1 MILQALVDYYD
12 RMAANPDSG
21 IAPLGWSWEK
31 IAWLIELDADGHPIG
46 ISSMYEEEE
55 HMDKKGKKTAKR
67 FLVPTAAKR
76 SRNLAA
82 NLLWDNATYV
92 FGISKEDK
100 KAPHPSSQENAR
112 REREAKQKAGLFRQR
127 IDSLGIKALQ
137 AITDFLS
144 KSPLET
150 LRACDSEAT
159 ESMLKDVTANI
170 SFRLAGDL
178 MPIFEREDV
187 RAAYNR
193 TYTQALGEGKIGR
206 CLVTGNEDTIARLAP
221 KIKHL
226 GSSSGCGIVT
236 FQMNSGYD
244 SYGKTQ
250 GDNAPI
256 GEIATTK
263 YSTALQ
269 TLVDSKRNR
278 VFIND
283 EVLLFWA
290 SRASGETGAQMENA
304 LGDIFAPPPENP
316 NRGVETVRGVLKSA
330 AAGAMPGFEN
340 PDARF
345 FFLGLQPGKARIAI
359 RLWVEQSLAETAQNL
374 QAWFDDLAIVPMSTK
389 DAERPISLFRLLH
402 ALVPNRKKKD
412 AEKDGKPN
420 GQEKGQEQRPNDI
433 QKEFKQLPP
442 RLSGDLLYAAF
453 RNTPIPDNVAQ
464 TILRRLKGEDITYI
478 RAALLKAWLIRS
490 PLTQN
495 ERKPTV
501 MLDRNNNNIGY
512 CLGRLFAVLEK
523 MQYEALGTLNATIK
537 DKFYASAST
546 FPASVFGSLVSK
558 SMYHERKLQD
568 GRRIFFERL
577 KTEIFSHFSE
587 APVHLDLADQV
598 NFAIGYYHQRKELFP
613 PPKDKSDD
621 TPDDTPKQSSG
632 GQE

>member
-1 MILQALVDYYD
+1 MILQALIDYYD

-46 ISSMYEEEE
+46 LSSMYEEIEQV
-55 HMDKKGKKTAKR
+55 DKKGKKSTIRVAKR
-67 FLVPTAAKR
+67 FLVPMGVIRTGKKEV
-76 SRNLAA
+76 A
-82 NLLWDNATYV
+82 NCLWDNVNYALGVVKTDSR
-92 FGISKEDK
+92 GKPQESL
-100 KAPHPSSQENAR
+100 ENAQ
-112 REREAKQKAGLFRQR
+112 QKNHLF
-127 IDSLGIKALQ
+127 IKKIEELNVTALSP
-137 AITDFLS
+137 ILKFL
-144 KSPLET
+144 KAAPLDALRNCT
-150 LRACDSEAT
+150 LEAT
-159 ESMLKDVTANI
+159 EAMLKDVGAKI
-170 SFRLAGDL
+170 SFRLANDIT
-178 MPIFEREDV
+178 PVFEREDV
-187 RAAYNR
+187 HLAYER
-193 TYTQALGEGKIGR
+193 IRKESTKGSKIGR

-221 KIKHL
+221 KTKHL

-256 GEIATTK
+256 GEIATNK

-278 VFIND
+278 IFIND

-290 SRASGETGAQMENA
+290 SRASGETGAQMEDA
-304 LGDIFAPPPENP
+304 LGDIFAPPPDNP
-316 NRGVETVRGVLKSA
+316 NRGVETVRGLLKSA
-330 AAGAMPGFEN
+330 AIGAMPGFEN

-345 FFLGLQPGKARIAI
+345 FFLGLQPGKARIAV
-359 RLWVEQSLAETAQNL
+359 RLWVEQTLAETAQSL
-374 QAWFDDLAIVPMSTK
+374 QAWFDDLAIVPMFPK
-389 DAERPISLFRLLH
+389 EAERPISLFWLLY

-412 AEKDGKPN
+412 AEKEGKSN
-420 GQEKGQEQRPNDI
+420 GQEKGQDESQNDI
-433 QKEFKQLPP
+433 QKAFKQLPS

-453 RNTPIPDNVAQ
+453 RKAPIPDNVAQ

-501 MLDRNNNNIGY
+501 MPNHNNDTIGY

-523 MQYEALGTLNATIK
+523 IQQEALGNVNATIK

-558 SMYHERKLQD
+558 SMYHERKLKD
-568 GRRIFFERL
+568 GRRIFFDRL
-577 KTEIFSHFSE
+577 KMEIFSHFSE
-587 APVHLDLADQV
+587 PPVHLDLINQV
-598 NFAIGYYHQRKELFP
+598 NFAIGYYHQKQELFT
-613 PPKDKSDD
+613 PKDKSGDTSDD
-621 TPDDTPKQSSG
+621 SLKQTSDD
-632 GQE
+632 QE